1 MSHST
6 LNRNFYENLTL
17 PSDKIFKLPA
27 EYDNDDIIQKIFE
40 ALDRNKNDAIDFDEF
55 VVIISAL
62 KIFIW

>member
-6 LNRNFYENLTL
+6 LNRNFYENLNL

-62 KIFIW
+62 KIFI